1 MKKAVILFAAALLC
15 LAGTQVQAQKQ
26 IGGDKNLEFQF
37 SPLGGNP
44 IGINGLRFRLFNSE
58 NSAIRVN
65 FFLGSSTITDVISQE
80 GAINAESPVSPMLQS
95 YDRAFDFT
103 IRPGYEIHFDGTD
116 RLSPYVGA
124 EIDFGVG
131 STSTE
136 TEKWSLDNL
145 TDLSVG
151 KNVVWSETEGN
162 SYTRLG
168 INLLAGFDY
177 YFTDNLYLGAELGF
191 GFSNTSFGDDT
202 FEVSNTAAW
211 SYGFSGGATLGEDLP
226 AAVVNG
232 SEFNVGPTV
241 NGRIR
246 LGFLIN

>member
-15 LAGTQVQAQKQ
+15 LASTEVQAQKQ

-58 NSAIRVN
+58 TSAIRVN
-65 FFLGSSTITDVISQE
+65 FFLGSSTITDVNTQE
-80 GAINAESPVSPMLQS
+80 GAISAESPVSPMLQT
-95 YDRAFDFT
+95 YDRSFDFT

-116 RLSPYVGA
+116 RLSPYIGA
-124 EIDFGVG
+124 EIDFGMG
-131 STSTE
+131 SMSTE
-136 TEKWSLDNL
+136 TEKWGADQ
-145 TDLSVG
+145 LSDPVPA
-151 KNVVWSETEGN
+151 KFVVWSETEK
-162 SYTRLG
+162 SSFTRFG

-177 YFTDNLYLGAELGF
+177 YFADNLYLGAELGF
-191 GFSNTSFGDDT
+191 GFSSTSFGDDE
-202 FEVSNTAAW
+202 FEVSNAAAW
-211 SYGFSGGATLGEDLP
+211 SFENSFGTALNDDIPP
-226 AAVVNG
+226 AIVNG
-232 SEFNVGPTV
+232 SEFHVGPTV

>member
-1 MKKAVILFAAALLC
+1 MKKAVILLGAALLC

-37 SPLGGNP
+37 APLGGNP
-44 IGINGLRFRLFNSE
+44 IGINGIRFRLFNSE
-58 NSAIRVN
+58 TSAIRVN
-65 FFLGSSTITDVISQE
+65 FFLGSSTVTDVIAQE
-80 GAINAESPVSPMLQS
+80 GSINAANPVSPMLQE

-103 IRPGYEIHFDGTD
+103 LRPGYEIHFEGTD

-124 EIDFGVG
+124 EIDFGMG
-131 STSTE
+131 SMSTE
-136 TEKWSLDNL
+136 TEKWGLDNL

-151 KNVVWSETEGN
+151 KNVVWTETHKS
-162 SYTRLG
+162 SYTRFG

-177 YFTDNLYLGAELGF
+177 YFADNLYLGAELGY
-191 GFSNTSFGDDT
+191 GFATTNIGDDVV
-202 FEVSNTAAW
+202 EVSNQAAW
-211 SYGFSGGATLGEDLP
+211 SYENSFGTTLGDDLP
-226 AAVVNG
+226 APVVKG

>member
-58 NSAIRVN
+58 TSAIRVN
-65 FFLGSSTITDVISQE
+65 FFLGSSTITDVINQE
-80 GAINAESPVSPMLQS
+80 GELSAESPVSPMLQS

-103 IRPGYEIHFDGTD
+103 IRPGYEIHFEGTD

-124 EIDFGVG
+124 EIDFGMG
-131 STSTE
+131 STSME
-136 TEKWSLDNL
+136 TEKWGADQ
-145 TDLSVG
+145 LSDPVPG
-151 KNVVWSETEGN
+151 KFVVWSETDKT
-162 SYTRLG
+162 SFTRFG

-177 YFTDNLYLGAELGF
+177 YFADNLYLGAELGF
-191 GFSNTSFGDDT
+191 GFSSTTFGDDT

-211 SYGFSGGATLGEDLP
+211 SFENSFGTTLDDDLP